1 MFYPLGKN
9 SEKPYGGGIDFAP
22 PPPPLVRPRV
32 INGPERKYISYQID
46 IYDVLEKVE
55 RTLFQNIFS
64 MPGHPL
70 YLHVPKTK
78 ESSARLRVPSSQLP
92 N

>member
-1 MFYPLGKN
+1 MGVASTSL
-9 SEKPYGGGIDFAP
+9 
-22 PPPPLVRPRV
+22 PPPLPLYVRGLSTVQNFLQRCF
-32 INGPERKYISYQID
+32 ERKYIFYQID

-70 YLHVPKTK
+70 YLYVPKTK